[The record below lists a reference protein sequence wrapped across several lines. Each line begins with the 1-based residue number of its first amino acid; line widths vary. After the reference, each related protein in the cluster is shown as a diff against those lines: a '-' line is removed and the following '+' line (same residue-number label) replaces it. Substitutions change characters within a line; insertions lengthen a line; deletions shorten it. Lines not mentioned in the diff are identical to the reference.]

1 MLSSRRG
8 LVAFVL
14 FLSSICYG
22 PSAFAVDFADP
33 VQYPVGTPS
42 GVVLAD
48 FDGDGNLDLAVTNGG
63 AGNVSIFLGNGDGTF
78 QAATSFDAGVSPA
91 ALSKGDFNNDGKPD
105 LAVFQPGD
113 TNTLASGAMSV
124 LLGKGDGSFQSPK
137 ITMLTV
143 ATDLAVA
150 DFDLDHKADVAV
162 ADYDSSSGNIRVLTL
177 TGNGDGTFQS
187 AKQSA
192 IVQSTISGGED
203 IRYLAAADFD
213 NDAKPDLAVQVSG
226 GVRVLLGGGDGTF
239 QAGPVATVTSGFVV
253 LGVQGAEDINGD
265 GKMDLIV
272 HSMFFS
278 RTGSGES
285 GSSRRTDHISVFL
298 GNGNGTLQPEQIA
311 ASSFWRKSNVFAPP
325 VGDSINSPVF
335 ADYNGDGVLDLA
347 LWRTTFA
354 GTVHTS
360 QGFEIDLGKAD
371 GTFSNARISFP
382 YSTNA
387 ARIGATADLNGDQ
400 LGDLIVSDLLNNAA
414 VVVLNA
420 SPASGADLGI
430 IAAAA
435 GPEPVGIGT
444 NLTYTAD
451 VLNEGPGAASTVAF
465 TDTLPSNVTFVS
477 ATATQGSCTRLNL
490 VVTCNIGSL
499 ASAFDAMVTIVVTPT
514 ALGTITNT
522 MSVSATESDLAPA
535 NNSATQESTVVRQ
548 FTLTV
553 ATSGTGSGTV
563 TSNPARINCPG
574 ACSAL
579 FNEGTVVA
587 LTATAAGDSTFT
599 NWGGACSGTDACS
612 VTMNSDQSVTATF
625 AVNPDFSLSAAA
637 ASPTSVAAGH
647 SATSTVTIN
656 SANGFNSEVQFVC
669 SIDPLPLLAPACSL
683 SPTSATPAAN
693 GSATSTLTITTT
705 APTAALA
712 APVAGGWLYA
722 LWLPIVG
729 MAWAGMGLAPK
740 IARKRILAAV
750 TLCFALAGGTLFQ
763 VACGGSMPPHTT
775 GGTPPGTYTVTVTGT
790 SVSTQH
796 STNVMITVN

>member
-22 PSAFAVDFADP
+22 PGAFAVEFADP
-33 VQYPVGTPS
+33 VQYPVGAPS
-42 GVVLAD
+42 GVVIAD
-48 FDGDGNLDLAVTNGG
+48 FDGDGKLDLAVANGG
-63 AGNVSIFLGNGDGTF
+63 AGNVSIFFGNGDGTF

-143 ATDLAVA
+143 ATDMAVA
-150 DFDLDHKADVAV
+150 DFDLDHKSDVAV
-162 ADYDSSSGNIRVLTL
+162 ADYDSNSGNTRILVLIGKGDGTFQSPTQGATVQSTISGEGVRYL
-177 TGNGDGTFQS
+177 ALADFNDDGKPDLGVQVIGGARILLGNGDGTFQ
-187 AKQSA
+187 AK
-192 IVQSTISGGED
+192 
-203 IRYLAAADFD
+203 
-213 NDAKPDLAVQVSG
+213 
-226 GVRVLLGGGDGTF
+226 
-239 QAGPVATVTSGFVV
+239 PVATVASGFVALSV
-253 LGVQGAEDINGD
+253 EAAEDLNAD
-265 GKMDLIV
+265 GKMDLVV
-272 HSMFFS
+272 HSLLFFAS
-278 RTGSGES
+278 SGE
-285 GSSRRTDHISVFL
+285 GQRSRQDHISVFL
-298 GNGNGTLQPEQIA
+298 GNGDGTLQPEQIVA
-311 ASSFWRKSNVFAPP
+311 GSFWRKSNLFAPP
-325 VGDSINSPVF
+325 VGSQIYSPVF
-335 ADYNGDGVLDLA
+335 ADYNGDGTLDLA
-347 LWRTTFA
+347 VWRTTFSS
-354 GTVHTS
+354 TFHTS
-360 QGFEIDLGKAD
+360 QGFENDLGKAD
-371 GTFSNARISFP
+371 GTFSNAGISFP

-414 VVVLNA
+414 VVVLNT
-420 SPASGADLGI
+420 SPASGTDLGI
-430 IAAAA
+430 IAASA
-435 GPEPVGIGT
+435 GPEPVGLGA
-444 NLTYTAD
+444 NLQYKAD
-451 VLNEGPGAASTVAF
+451 VLNEGPGDATAVTF
-465 TDTLPSNVTFVS
+465 RDTLPSNVTFVS
-477 ATATQGSCTRLNL
+477 ATATQGSCTRLNQ

-499 ASAFDAMVTIVVTPT
+499 ASAFDATVTIVVTPT
-514 ALGTITNT
+514 ATGTITNA
-522 MSVSATESDLAPA
+522 MGVSATEVDLAPA
-535 NNSATQESTVVRQ
+535 NNSATQDSTVVRQ

-563 TSNPARINCPG
+563 TSNPARINCPS
-574 ACSAL
+574 ACSTL

-599 NWGGACSGTDACS
+599 NWSGACSGTDACS

-637 ASPTSVAAGH
+637 ASPASVAAGH
-647 SATSTVTIN
+647 SATSTVAIN
-656 SANGFNSEVQFVC
+656 STHGFNGEVQFTC
-669 SIDPLPLLAPACSL
+669 SVDPLPVLAPACSL

-740 IARKRILAAV
+740 IVRKRILAAV

-790 SVSTQH
+790 SGSTQH
-796 STNVMITVN
+796 FTNVMITVN